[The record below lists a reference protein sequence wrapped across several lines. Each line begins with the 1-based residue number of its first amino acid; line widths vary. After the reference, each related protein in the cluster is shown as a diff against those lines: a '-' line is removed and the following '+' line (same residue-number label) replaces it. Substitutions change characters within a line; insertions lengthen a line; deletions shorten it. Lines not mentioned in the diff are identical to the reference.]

1 MHVFGPPD
9 RYPGVPGRTY
19 TPSLKPMRE
28 YQPVAARL
36 GLQRVVLVQPSAY
49 GTDNRALLDTL
60 GEGAPILRGVVVIDE
75 ATDAAALRAM
85 HRAGVRGI
93 RLNLMS
99 PRITDTEAARH
110 LLQRAAAQVSPL
122 GWHVQ
127 IYGDGDILAV
137 VAPSLPDLPVPV
149 VFDHMGGARTRLGTA
164 DPGFRLLCDL
174 LSRGQCWAKLS
185 GADIV
190 TESDHHLSG
199 AIAFA
204 QAMVTANPS
213 RLVWGTDWPHLVH
226 HHAGIGDASPPA
238 GYRPVD
244 EMALLDVLRGSVGS
258 RASWHAI
265 LVDNPAQLYG
275 F

>member
-9 RYPGVPGRTY
+9 RYPGVPDRTY
-19 TPSLKPMRE
+19 APSPKPLAEYRRMRE
-28 YQPVAARL
+28 RL
-36 GLQRVVLVQPSAY
+36 GLARVVLVQPSAY

-60 GEGAPILRGVVVIDE
+60 GQGAPTMRAVAVIDGSFG
-75 ATDAAALRAM
+75 ADTLRSM
-85 HRAGVRGI
+85 HHAGVRGI

-99 PRITDTEAARH
+99 PRITETAAARA
-110 LLQRAAAQVSPL
+110 LLQGAADQVAPL

-137 VAPSLPDLPVPV
+137 VAPLLPDLPVPV
-149 VFDHMGGARTRLGTA
+149 VFDHMGGARARLGLQE
-164 DPGFRLLCDL
+164 PGFRLLCTL
-174 LSRGQCWAKLS
+174 LAREHCWAKLS

-190 TESDHHLSG
+190 AEDDHQLDK
-199 AIAFA
+199 AVDFA
-204 QAMVTANPS
+204 RALVAANPA

-226 HHAGIGDASPPA
+226 QHAGIGDAAPPA

-244 EMALLDVLRGSVGS
+244 ETALLDVLR
-258 RASWHAI
+258 ASLDGAPAWRAI
-265 LVDNPAQLYG
+265 LVDNPARLYG

>member
-9 RYPGVPGRTY
+9 RYPGVPDRTY
-19 TPSLKPMRE
+19 APSPKPLAE
-28 YQPVAARL
+28 YRRISERL
-36 GLQRVVLVQPSAY
+36 GLARVVLVQPSAY

-60 GEGAPILRGVVVIDE
+60 GQGAPTMRAVAVIDGSFG
-75 ATDAAALRAM
+75 ADTLRSM
-85 HRAGVRGI
+85 HHAGVRGI

-99 PRITDTEAARH
+99 PRITETAAARA
-110 LLQRAAAQVSPL
+110 LLQGAADQVAPL

-137 VAPSLPDLPVPV
+137 VAPLLPDLPVPV
-149 VFDHMGGARTRLGTA
+149 VFDHMGGARARLGLQE
-164 DPGFRLLCDL
+164 PGFRLLCTL
-174 LSRGQCWAKLS
+174 LAREHCWAKLS

-190 TESDHHLSG
+190 AEDDHQLDK
-199 AIAFA
+199 AVDFA
-204 QAMVTANPS
+204 RALVAANPA

-226 HHAGIGDASPPA
+226 QHAGIGDAAPPA

-244 EMALLDVLRGSVGS
+244 ETALLDVLR
-258 RASWHAI
+258 ASLDGAPAWRAI
-265 LVDNPAQLYG
+265 LVDNPARLYG

>member
-9 RYPGVPGRTY
+9 QYPGSPGRTY
-19 TPSLKPMRE
+19 TPSLMPLSAYRR
-28 YQPVAARL
+28 VAEGL
-36 GLQRVVLVQPSAY
+36 GLQRVVFVQPSAY

-60 GEGAPILRGVVVIDE
+60 GEGSPAMRGIVVIDDSF
-75 ATDAAALRAM
+75 DAAALAAM
-85 HRAGVRGI
+85 HRMGVRGI

-99 PRITDTEAARH
+99 PRITDTAAARTT
-110 LLQRAAAQVSPL
+110 LQHAASRVAPL

-127 IYGDGDILAV
+127 IYGDGDILRV
-137 VAPSLPDLPVPV
+137 VAPILPDLPVPV
-149 VFDHMGGARTRLGTA
+149 VFDHMGGARLRIGTSE
-164 DPGFRLLCDL
+164 PGFRTLCDL
-174 LSRGQCWAKLS
+174 LAKEQCWAKLS

-190 TESDHHLSG
+190 TENDSDLSG

-204 QAMVTANPS
+204 RALVGANPQ

-226 HHAGIGDASPPA
+226 QHAGIGDAAPPA

-244 EMALLDVLRGSVGS
+244 EAGLLDML
-258 RASWHAI
+258 RASVDNAASWQAI
-265 LVDNPAQLYG
+265 LVDNPARLYG